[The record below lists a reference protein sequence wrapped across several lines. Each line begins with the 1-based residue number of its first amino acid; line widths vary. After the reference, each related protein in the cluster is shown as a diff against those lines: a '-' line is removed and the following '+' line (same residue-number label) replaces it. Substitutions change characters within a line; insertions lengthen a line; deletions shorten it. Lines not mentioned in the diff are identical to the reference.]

1 MIVKAVLQ
9 VTKIQESQ
17 RLQFWK
23 SMSVF
28 YDILNS
34 KLIIANQTLSFV
46 TAVLTISSFYLLISV
61 SAYWSLSFSSSKS
74 KRRFYFNFFSPS
86 EMMEILRVSAIFLS
100 IIRCVRR
107 LFLQFYFSLS
117 NHNLPTFR
125 LVEFLTLLAKLI
137 HYHCIG
143 FQFLCDDR

>member
-1 MIVKAVLQ
+1 MIVKIVLK

-17 RLQFWK
+17 RLQLWK
-23 SMSVF
+23 SMLVF

-34 KLIIANQTLSFV
+34 KLIIKNQTLSFV
-46 TAVLTISSFYLLISV
+46 TAVLTISSFYLSISV

-74 KRRFYFNFFSPS
+74 KRCFYFNFFSLS
-86 EMMEILRVSAIFLS
+86 EMVKILRVSTIFLS

-117 NHNLPTFR
+117 NHNLPTCR
-125 LVEFLTLLAKLI
+125 LVEFLTLLAKHI
-137 HYHCIG
+137 HYRCIG